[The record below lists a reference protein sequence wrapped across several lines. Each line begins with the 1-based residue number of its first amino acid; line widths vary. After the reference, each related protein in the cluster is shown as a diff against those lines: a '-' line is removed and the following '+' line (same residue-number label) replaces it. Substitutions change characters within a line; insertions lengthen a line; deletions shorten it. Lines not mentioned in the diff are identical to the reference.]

1 MRNILR
7 NTIPIIVSLMVV
19 GCSENKQEIKS
30 ENNELESIDTILI
43 RSEKNFVTVN
53 RINQESD
60 SSISNK
66 VTKTVKQ
73 INTLKEEVKQL
84 KEENNELKTKINDAN
99 DAGKPFQLLPVS
111 NGKDNR

>member
-1 MRNILR
+1 MKN
-7 NTIPIIVSLMVV
+7 IIVAFFISTMIL
-19 GCSENKQEIKS
+19 GCNSTKQEIKS

-53 RINQESD
+53 RINQKSD

-66 VTKTVKQ
+66 VNKTVKQ

>member
-1 MRNILR
+1 MKKNLKLAI
-7 NTIPIIVSLMVV
+7 TFIFCSMIV
-19 GCSENKQEIKS
+19 GCNQDKQEIKS
-30 ENNELESIDTILI
+30 SENELQNIDTILR
-43 RSEKNFVTVN
+43 RSEENFVTVN
-53 RINQESD
+53 RANQKSD

-84 KEENNELKTKINDAN
+84 KEENNELKIKISDAN

-111 NGKDNR
+111 NGQDNR